1 MEQLEGR
8 VAVVTGAASG
18 IGRGLAHAFADA
30 GMSVVVA
37 DVDRAGAS
45 SVAAELVA
53 AGHHAVG
60 HRADVTD
67 PESIAALARA
77 ALDAFGAVHVLANNA
92 GVMPVGPL
100 AEASEHDWTWTFDVN
115 VRGVV
120 RCVQAFLP
128 HLSASTPA
136 HIVNTAS
143 MAGLA
148 PRVTS
153 NLGVYSASKAAVVV
167 YSEVLRAEL
176 ASLGIGVSV
185 LCPGPVSTRIWES
198 ERNRP
203 AHLGETRSVSAP
215 ERASTG
221 LDPLEVGRMVVEA
234 VRHDRP
240 YIFTNAGS
248 KGRIDRRIAGLQEA
262 LGIVES

>member
-1 MEQLEGR
+1 MEQLAHR
-8 VAVVTGAASG
+8 VAVVTGGASG
-18 IGRGLAHAFADA
+18 IGQGLAQAFAGS
-30 GMSVVVA
+30 GMRVVVA
-37 DVDRAGAS
+37 DVEGDAAQD
-45 SVAAELVA
+45 VAAALVSQ
-53 AGHHAVG
+53 GYEAVG
-60 HRADVTD
+60 HRVDVTD
-67 PESIAALARA
+67 PASIEDLAVAARK
-77 ALDAFGAVHVLANNA
+77 AFGAIHLLANNA

-115 VRGVV
+115 LRGVV

-128 HLSASTPA
+128 HLSANTPA

-148 PRVTS
+148 PRLTA

-176 ASLGIGVSV
+176 ASAGIGVSV

-203 AHLGETRSVSAP
+203 AHLGDTRSVRAP

-221 LDPLEVGRMVVEA
+221 LDPVDVGRMVVEA
-234 VRHDRP
+234 VRRDQP
-240 YIFTNAGS
+240 YIFTNPGS
-248 KGRIDRRIAGLQEA
+248 RGRIDARIAGFQQA
-262 LGIVES
+262 LDTVES